1 MRLFRKDLH
10 IKRQKRK
17 KCWVEFYIIKRREEG
32 FDRMIEKQTCVVKRC
47 QGSCWAALQQ
57 TNNKFY
63 HMAQQ
68 ILLTLYILFVNASV
82 FFYLT
87 CRLTNLSSSVRGAIF
102 LYLLRITA
110 TTLQRNLRDVVD
122 LLKVNFQQLL
132 WFVSHSPLMDRVV
145 GLGKA

>member
-1 MRLFRKDLH
+1 
-10 IKRQKRK
+10 
-17 KCWVEFYIIKRREEG
+17 
-32 FDRMIEKQTCVVKRC
+32 
-47 QGSCWAALQQ
+47 
-57 TNNKFY
+57 
-63 HMAQQ
+63 MAQQ

-110 TTLQRNLRDVVD
+110 STLQRNLRDVVD

-132 WFVSHSPLMDRVV
+132 WFVSHSPLRDRVV